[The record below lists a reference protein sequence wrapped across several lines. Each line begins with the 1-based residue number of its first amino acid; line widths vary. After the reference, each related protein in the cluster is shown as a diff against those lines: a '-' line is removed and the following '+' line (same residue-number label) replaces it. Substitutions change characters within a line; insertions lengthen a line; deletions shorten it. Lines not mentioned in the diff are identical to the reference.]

1 MTDTRAILGKIR
13 HLELRT
19 KHLVEATFSGQ
30 YHSIFKGRGM
40 NFEEVRQY
48 QPGDE
53 IRSIDWNVTARTG
66 EAYVK
71 KFTEERDLTVM
82 LVVDLSASGAFGSR
96 EMSKRELAA
105 EVAAILAFCAIRNN
119 DRAGLLLFTSE
130 VELFVPPR
138 KGRQHVLRLVREMLF
153 HEPRKT
159 GTDLTS
165 ALDYVNKV
173 MSRRAVVFLISDF
186 QAKDYRK
193 AFLTT
198 HQRHDLVALSIIDPA
213 EQALPPVGRFV
224 IEDSETGE
232 QYEIDLHNPRLRERF
247 EKASS
252 LRSDQL
258 HQFFLRN
265 GVDHIEL
272 QTDRDYLPSL
282 RTFFKNRMRRLAR
295 G

>member
-19 KHLVEATFSGQ
+19 KHLVEATFAGQ

-53 IRSIDWNVTARTG
+53 IRTIDWNVTARTG

-96 EMSKRELAA
+96 DMSKRELAA

-119 DRAGLLLFTSE
+119 DRAGLLLFTGE
-130 VELFVPPR
+130 IELFVPPR

-153 HEPRKT
+153 HTPRQT
-159 GTDLTS
+159 GTDLRG
-165 ALDYVNKV
+165 ALDYLNKV
-173 MSRRAVVFLISDF
+173 MPRRAVVFLISDF
-186 QAKDYRK
+186 QAANYQKS
-193 AFLTT
+193 FLTT
-198 HQRHDLVALSIIDPA
+198 HQRHDLVSLSIIDPA
-213 EQALPPVGRFV
+213 ERELPAAGRFV

-232 QYEIDLHNPRLRERF
+232 QFEIDLGNPKLRDRF
-247 EKASS
+247 REAAAV
-252 LRSDQL
+252 RDQRL

-272 QTDRDYLPSL
+272 ETGRDYLPSL

>member
-1 MTDTRAILGKIR
+1 MTDTRAILGKIQ

-19 KHLVEATFSGQ
+19 KHLVEATFAGQ

-53 IRSIDWNVTARTG
+53 IRTIDWNVTARSG

-96 EMSKRELAA
+96 ELSKRELAA

-130 VELFVPPR
+130 VEMFVPPR
-138 KGRQHVLRLVREMLF
+138 KGRQHVLRMIREMLF

-159 GTDLTS
+159 GTDIRG

-173 MSRRAVVFLISDF
+173 MTRRAVVFLLSDF
-186 QAKDYRK
+186 QDADYK
-193 AFLTT
+193 KSFLTT
-198 HQRHDLVALSIIDPA
+198 HQRHDLVSISIVDPA
-213 EQALPPVGRFV
+213 EQELPPAGRFV

-232 QYEIDLHNPRLRERF
+232 QYEIDLHNPHVRDRF
-247 EKASS
+247 RKASGQ
-252 LRSDQL
+252 RSEKL

-272 QTDRDYLPSL
+272 QTDKDYLPSL